1 MTLARQQGSTPSMPA
16 LGKGDRMILCE
27 SEASQLA
34 SSRVDGATERKP
46 VSEKKK
52 ENRGRKKSNF
62 GQLRWEAIFK
72 THLCDIQCFSLPKMK
87 SHEN

>member
-34 SSRVDGATERKP
+34 SSRADGATERKP

-52 ENRGRKKSNF
+52 ENRGRKKVTLGNF
-62 GQLRWEAIFK
+62 AGKQYSKPIFVIYNAF
-72 THLCDIQCFSLPKMK
+72 LCLK
-87 SHEN
+87 

>member
-1 MTLARQQGSTPSMPA
+1 MPA

-46 VSEKKK
+46 VSKK
-52 ENRGRKKSNF
+52 EKRKQRKKKSNF
-62 GQLRWEAIFK
+62 GQLRWEAMFK
-72 THLCDIQCFSLPKMK
+72 THLCDIECFSLPEMK